1 MIFTN
6 ATDAQLTNVEV
17 INATN
22 LIGALDLHL
31 QSDGFIINTGNNPT
45 TITGSAGADTI
56 TAGSSVDTINNFVGA
71 DTVNGGAGSDRL
83 DLTTTSTDLNNATD
97 AQLVNVE
104 EIRLTSTD
112 GITLNLGNQSEA
124 FTISGSAG
132 ADTITATN
140 QADTISGGFGD
151 DTINAGGGNDII
163 NGFGR
168 ASNIGVAEADSL
180 DGGAGTDTLV
190 LAGTASPIW
199 PMPLMP
205 SSPMWRSSMPQTSSA
220 H

>member
-1 MIFTN
+1 MPQTSS
-6 ATDAQLTNVEV
+6 
-17 INATN
+17 
-22 LIGALDLHL
+22 GYSDLHL
-31 QSDGFIINTGNNPT
+31 QSWTAIINTGNNPT

-151 DTINAGGGNDII
+151 DTINAGGGNDI
-163 NGFGR
+163 GHGWQVSTTA
-168 ASNIGVAEADSL
+168 ASADSSMGRRHRHPGIGWEQL
-180 DGGAGTDTLV
+180 H
-190 LAGTASPIW
+190 
-199 PMPLMP
+199 
-205 SSPMWRSSMPQTSSA
+205 RSGQC